1 MKHIVRLTV
10 LVLMG
15 SLPVAC
21 GPTAG
26 HAGAVVP
33 PLEGNSFVVRSAC
46 ESDGQCVL
54 EQARVVIRAGH
65 TTARALGTAI
75 RATGEAF
82 RLAGRRLTTP
92 GVPGFKNEF
101 DVRRAPGQPASRSH
115 RSP

>member
-10 LVLMG
+10 LMLMG

-33 PLEGNSFVVRSAC
+33 PLEVNSIVVRSAC
-46 ESDGQCVL
+46 ESDGQCAL
-54 EQARVVIRAGH
+54 EQARVVVRAGH
-65 TTARALGTAI
+65 TIAKALGTAI

-82 RLAGRRLTTP
+82 RLAGRDRTAP
-92 GVPGFKNEF
+92 GVRAFKNEF
-101 DVRRAPGQPASRSH
+101 DARRAPGQPAQPRT
-115 RSP
+115 R